1 MCQIRSDNVDP
12 NPNPLIAIIITLLTL
27 ISPVMDNIRLN
38 MELQTSN
45 ACVQLESPPLAPNAE
60 ISRIKQEKKQRGHI
74 QTGDVYC
81 RQSVRNYHK
90 VMRPVCKGEPTR
102 SRYCRNQIVESS
114 SCPKQSQDMLG
125 TGL

>member
-1 MCQIRSDNVDP
+1 
-12 NPNPLIAIIITLLTL
+12 
-27 ISPVMDNIRLN
+27 MDNIRLN
-38 MELQTSN
+38 MELQTSY
-45 ACVQLESPPLAPNAE
+45 AFVQESPPLAPNAE
-60 ISRIKQEKKQRGHI
+60 ISRIKQEKKLVRGYI
-74 QTGDVYC
+74 QTGDVYH
-81 RQSVRNYHK
+81 RQSVIINIRNYHK